1 MREKDKA
8 ACLMLGNL
16 ILDVISLISEEKAVH
31 FILNPKLVFRK
42 KLDISLYL
50 IFYLN
55 SMQRQDN
62 SSTVSYKEDQM
73 LRKHFKAIGFAIS
86 WKELGPISW
95 L

>member
-1 MREKDKA
+1 
-8 ACLMLGNL
+8 MLGNL
-16 ILDVISLISEEKAVH
+16 ILDVISLISEEKAMH

-62 SSTVSYKEDQM
+62 SSTVSYKEHQM
-73 LRKHFKAIGFAIS
+73 LRNHFKAIGFTCS
-86 WKELGPISW
+86 WKELGSINW